1 MLMEPGHVVEFIDSQ
16 KIFCAVVMDIKKLRL
31 RLLTENNREIKMAVG
46 RLTHRSDRILDISTP
61 RLKLVNELK
70 EIAARRIDLSRQ
82 INIPDLWEVI
92 NTEQEWVDLP
102 TMTALCFPEEADDDH
117 QSAVI
122 RAFFTDRLYF
132 KFNIDRYFPHSPE
145 QVEQIRHQRETAA
158 RQELLIARG
167 GMWMQKVL
175 AGQNSSI
182 PEESNEITDIL
193 VSYYLFEKE
202 SPHREMARGILK
214 KAGVGSPSAIFT
226 FLHKIGRWQQD
237 ENLDLLRYDITPE
250 FSTEAETYT
259 DTLCRNAT
267 LIQNGRR
274 DLRDLDTMTVDGPS
288 TMDFDD
294 ALSITREGEG
304 YLIGIHITDVGY
316 FVAKD
321 DPIDQVAQERC
332 SSIYMPDGKISM
344 LPPRL
349 SDDACSLI
357 AGQDRPAISTLIHL
371 DAKAAM
377 GGFEIFPSL
386 IRVQQQL
393 TFQDMDALTT
403 DEPGAKTLY
412 ALAQHYRQQ
421 RIDNGA
427 LLIDLPE
434 INIWTTP
441 EGHPMV
447 ARVNRESPGRMLV
460 SELMIMANA
469 LAAQWL
475 SENGLSAVYRSQAEP
490 RERLF
495 GDDKG
500 TLFQNWMQR
509 KQINRLVLSG
519 TPERHA
525 GLGLTAYVTATSPIR
540 KYFDL
545 VTQRQLRAAAGLEEP
560 YTHKQIETIISN
572 SAEPMLQV
580 GRIQYRR
587 QRYWLLKYL
596 QDCIGQKEEALVLFK
611 RRDGYIVLLQ
621 KYMLECRLSGADN
634 ITLRPEDLVQV
645 TIQHVHARNDVI
657 TVVLG

>member
-1 MLMEPGHVVEFIDSQ
+1 MEPGHVVEFIDSQ
-16 KIFCAVVMDIKKLRL
+16 KIACAVVMDIKKLRL
-31 RLLTENNREIKMAVG
+31 RLLTENNREVKMAVG
-46 RLTHRSDRILDISTP
+46 RLTHRSDRILDASTP

-122 RAFFTDRLYF
+122 RAFFADRLYF

-145 QVEQIRHQRETAA
+145 QVDQIRRQRETAA
-158 RQELLIARG
+158 RQELLIVRG
-167 GMWMQKVL
+167 GTWMQKIL

-182 PEESNEITDIL
+182 PEESNEIADIL
-193 VSYYLFEKE
+193 ASYHLFEKE
-202 SPHREMARGILK
+202 SPHRETARGILK
-214 KAGVGSPSAIFT
+214 KAGVGSSSVIFT
-226 FLHKIGRWQQD
+226 FLNKIGRWRKD
-237 ENLDLLRYDITPE
+237 ENLDLLRYGITPE
-250 FSTEAETYT
+250 FPTEAETYT

-288 TMDFDD
+288 TVDYDD
-294 ALSITREGEG
+294 ALSIIQEGEG

-321 DPIDQVAQERC
+321 DPIDRVAQERC

-349 SDDACSLI
+349 SDDACSLM

-371 DAKAAM
+371 DAKAAIRR
-377 GGFEIFPSL
+377 FEIFPSL
-386 IRVQQQL
+386 IRVQRQL
-393 TFQDMDALTT
+393 TFQDMDALTA
-403 DEPGAKTLY
+403 DDPGAKTLY
-412 ALAQHYRQQ
+412 ALAQHYRRR

-447 ARVNRESPGRMLV
+447 AQVNRESPGRMLV
-460 SELMIMANA
+460 SELMIMTNA

-509 KQINRLVLSG
+509 KQINRLVLSS

-540 KYFDL
+540 RYFDL

-560 YTHKQIETIISN
+560 YTPKQIETIISN
-572 SAEPMLQV
+572 SEEPMLQV

-611 RRDGYIVLLQ
+611 RRDGYMVLLQ

>member
-1 MLMEPGHVVEFIDSQ
+1 
-16 KIFCAVVMDIKKLRL
+16 LRV
-31 RLLTENNREIKMAVG
+31 RLLTEQNREVKMAVG
-46 RLTHRSDRILDISTP
+46 RLTHRSDQFLDASMP
-61 RLKLVNELK
+61 RLKLVSELK
-70 EIAARRIDLSRQ
+70 TIVARRLDLSQR
-82 INIPDLWEVI
+82 INIPELWDVL
-92 NTEQEWVDLP
+92 NTEQEWIDLP
-102 TMTALCFPEEADDDH
+102 TMTALCFPEETTGDH

-132 KFNIDRYFPHSPE
+132 KFNIDRYFPHSAE
-145 QVEQIRHQRETAA
+145 QVDQILHQREADA
-158 RQELLIARG
+158 RRELLITRG
-167 GMWMQKVL
+167 GVWMQKVL
-175 AGQNSSI
+175 AGQNSSA
-182 PEESNEITDIL
+182 PEENDNICDIL
-193 VSYYLFEKE
+193 ISYYLHEKE
-202 SPHREMARGILK
+202 SPHKETARAILK
-214 KAGVGSPSAIFT
+214 KAGTGSPSAIFA
-226 FLHKIGRWQQD
+226 FLNKIGRWAPD
-237 ENLDLLRYDITPE
+237 ENLDLLRYGITSE
-250 FSTEAETYT
+250 FSIETETHTE
-259 DTLCRNAT
+259 TLCRNAT

-288 TMDFDD
+288 TVDFDD
-294 ALSITREGEG
+294 ALSITREGDG
-304 YLIGIHITDVGY
+304 YIIGIHITDVGY

-349 SDDACSLI
+349 SDDACSLM

-371 DAKAAM
+371 DAKAAIRHY
-377 GGFEIFPSL
+377 EIFPSL
-386 IRVQQQL
+386 IRVQRQL
-393 TFQDMDALTT
+393 TFQDMDALSA
-403 DEPGAKTLY
+403 DDPNAKALY

-427 LLIDLPE
+427 LLIELPE
-434 INIWTTP
+434 INIWATP
-441 EGHPMV
+441 EGHPV
-447 ARVNRESPGRMLV
+447 LTRVNRDSPGRMLV

-469 LAAQWL
+469 LTAQWL
-475 SENGLSAVYRSQAEP
+475 SEKGLPTIYRSQAEP
-490 RERLF
+490 RERIVNN
-495 GDDKG
+495 DKG

-509 KQINRLVLSG
+509 KQINRLVLSS

-525 GLGLTAYVTATSPIR
+525 GLGLAAYVTATSPIR

-560 YTHKQIETIISN
+560 YTEGQIETIISA
-572 SAEPMLQV
+572 SEEPMSQV

-596 QDCIGQKEEALVLFK
+596 QERTGQKEEALVLFK
-611 RRDGYIVLLQ
+611 RRDGYVVLLQ
-621 KYMLECRLSGADN
+621 NYMMECRLSGADN